1 MMTFLLVSGA
11 WHAAWCWER
20 IVPLLEE
27 RGHKVIAP
35 NLLGMGPEA
44 TPLAEVT
51 LARWAD
57 QIADI
62 VRGEAERVV
71 LVGHSRGGIVISET
85 AERVPDKIARLVYL
99 AAFMLP
105 DGATLLGS
113 AGKRSSKSGAG
124 LQVGADNTTTV
135 TAENAANTFYNITPV
150 EWVQRAASLVSAEP
164 MIVFTTPLKLSDA
177 RFGRVPRGYIE
188 CTEDRAV
195 TPDLQRAFQARLP
208 CDVVVT
214 LNTDH
219 SPFYS
224 APEALVDAL
233 EQMAAATQHSS

>member
-1 MMTFLLVSGA
+1 MSTFLLVSGA

-20 IVPLLEE
+20 IVPMLQE

-35 NLLGMGPEA
+35 DLLGMGPEP
-44 TPLAEVT
+44 TPLAHVT

-57 QIADI
+57 QVADI
-62 VRGEAERVV
+62 IRSEAEPIV

-85 AERVPDKIARLVYL
+85 AERVPEKIARLVYL
-99 AAFMLP
+99 AAFMIP

-113 AGKRSSKSGAG
+113 AGGRESTSAGG
-124 LQVGADNTTTV
+124 LQVGPDNTTTV
-135 TAENAANTFYNITPV
+135 TAENVANTFYNTTPP
-150 EWVQRAASLVSAEP
+150 EWVQRASSLVSAEP
-164 MIVFTTPLKLSDA
+164 MVVFTTPLKLSEA
-177 RFGRVPRGYIE
+177 GFGRVPRGYIE

-195 TPDLQRAFQARLP
+195 TPDLQRGFQARLP

-224 APEALVDAL
+224 APEALVEAL
-233 EQMAAATQHSS
+233 EQMAAATQH